1 MSCEDVHIALSQ
13 SAVCEETSEGARLTT
28 HCLYP
33 SFEPVCVY
41 VAKVGDGYR
50 VHDAGG
56 AFEQAWLHGREEAL
70 IGRAIRE
77 ECVRFRLDGADNKI
91 SVSVASRDWLSSAI
105 LAVANAS
112 SLAAHRAVARIV
124 AAAEEAL
131 VDRIGR
137 SLAQRFG
144 ESRFRRNVDLTG
156 RSGGKR
162 HFDFVLP
169 MSDNEALLINGVA
182 PHMGSI
188 SSKYVAF
195 ADTEF
200 DRDHKFAVFDRE
212 LGPDDAALLQ
222 QVASIVPLNNLPT
235 TAERSLAHVG

>member
-1 MSCEDVHIALSQ
+1 MSCPDILAALSQ
-13 SAVCEETSEGARLTT
+13 ISVCGETSQGSRLTT

-33 SFEPVCVY
+33 SFEPVRVY

-50 VHDAGG
+50 IHDGG
-56 AFEQAWLHGREEAL
+56 AAFQEAWLHGREEAL
-70 IGRAIRE
+70 ICRAIRD
-77 ECVRFRLDGADNKI
+77 ECARFRLEEAAKT
-91 SVSVASRDWLSSAI
+91 VAVNVRSKEWLLSAV

-112 SLAAHRAVARIV
+112 SLAAHRAVTRIV

-131 VDRIGR
+131 ADRIER
-137 SLAQRFG
+137 LLAHRFG
-144 ESRFRRNVDLTG
+144 EGKFTRDVDLVG

-169 MSDNEALLINGVA
+169 IQDDGAILINGVS
-182 PHMGSI
+182 PHMASI

-195 ADTEF
+195 ADMEV
-200 DRDHKFAVFDRE
+200 DRDLKFAVFERD

-222 QVASIVPLNNLPT
+222 QVANIVPLKSLPAS
-235 TAERSLAHVG
+235 AERSRVA